1 MFLTSSKVAV
11 PGRGSGGRSS
21 ILGLFS
27 SSRPP
32 LDEAT
37 RFTPRPGVS
46 LRRNERD
53 LRRERDLLRDRLFL
67 RDRFLTLRD
76 LLRDLDRFLLLRD
89 LLRDLDRFFLLRDRL
104 PTVRERFLLLRD
116 FFLLR
121 DLLRDFFMRDRLD
134 LERRLVAMIYFTIG
148 KKTRLFFVHS
158 LFDPRPETPAWARR
172 LFFFAINLTKW
183 GRNNNRSCI
192 CLRYSDLRDGLPQIC
207 IQGRP
212 HIHHAGST

>member
-53 LRRERDLLRDRLFL
+53 LRRERDLLRDLFL
-67 RDRFLTLRD
+67 LR
-76 LLRDLDRFLLLRD
+76 DRFLLLRD
-89 LLRDLDRFFLLRDRL
+89 LLRDLLLLRDR
-104 PTVRERFLLLRD
+104 FLLLRDLLRD

-121 DLLRDFFMRDRLD
+121 DLL
-134 LERRLVAMIYFTIG
+134 ERRLDTMLYYIAQKIVV
-148 KKTRLFFVHS
+148 L
-158 LFDPRPETPAWARR
+158 
-172 LFFFAINLTKW
+172 
-183 GRNNNRSCI
+183 
-192 CLRYSDLRDGLPQIC
+192 
-207 IQGRP
+207 
-212 HIHHAGST
+212 